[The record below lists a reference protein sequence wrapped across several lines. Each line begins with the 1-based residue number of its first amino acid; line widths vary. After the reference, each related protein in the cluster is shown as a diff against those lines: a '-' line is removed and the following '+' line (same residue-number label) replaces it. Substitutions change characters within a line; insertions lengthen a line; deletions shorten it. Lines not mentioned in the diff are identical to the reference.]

1 MNKRI
6 RELENQ
12 LEIQKQNLDKMSSLA
27 NEGNQD
33 KLAFNDEFVSY
44 INSLSESIKE
54 YFKVTSNVNKNKKIL
69 IRNAP
74 NLS

>member
-1 MNKRI
+1 
-6 RELENQ
+6 
-12 LEIQKQNLDKMSSLA
+12 MSSFDA
-27 NEGNQD
+27 EENQD
-33 KLAFNDEFVSY
+33 KLVFNDDFVSY